1 MTALGITYTLLFI
14 LISLLFI
21 GFALWG
27 KSAGKYPRLKE
38 VYRDKYLDE
47 TETLD
52 DDLARGK
59 IDEATYEATKVELA
73 KDLLA
78 VAHPDRPLTPALK
91 WITFLFGGVIIAFSA
106 LYFWADGY
114 SEDAKNLDNQRAAAL
129 PYVKAWLAATSIED
143 LQRESNL
150 MDLNPPEP
158 LQQNLLGTLAALN
171 LMSSRDHHTDP
182 KELNLL
188 GKIYLNM
195 DQLGLAEKSYLDLY
209 RLDPTND
216 NTYYTLLN
224 IQLAKN
230 NYQLD
235 NRLESLF
242 DQFVLNN
249 ATNESLL
256 LYYGT
261 VLFENQKVDK
271 AMHFFS
277 ILADLYPEDSE
288 NRRVILAMIDTLT
301 GQGMNQPE
309 MNQPAEMVTA
319 DKVTLPVTISLSE
332 EIVQQLPQEA
342 VLFIYLRDQPVGPP
356 LAAKRIPLAAIE
368 TFPLRVTMGDQ
379 DLLMPGSASLA
390 SKHDLS
396 ASAKI
401 SLNGDPITSA
411 GDIESTAVAVPDLNQ
426 GINLLLDHI
435 VE

>member
-1 MTALGITYTLLFI
+1 MMALGITYTLLFI
-14 LISLLFI
+14 LISLLFV
-21 GFALWG
+21 GFVLWG
-27 KSAGKYPRLKE
+27 KSSDKYPRLKE
-38 VYRDKYLDE
+38 VYRDKYIDE

-59 IDEATYEATKVELA
+59 IDKETYEATKVELA

-78 VAHPDRPLTPALK
+78 VAHSDRKLTPALK
-91 WITFLFGGVIIAFSA
+91 WITFLFSGAIISFSA
-106 LYFWADGY
+106 LYFWVDGY
-114 SEDAKNLDNQRAAAL
+114 TEEAKNLDNQRAEAL

-143 LQRESNL
+143 LQREDNL

-171 LMSSRDHHTDP
+171 LMSSRDHHTDA

-209 RLDPTND
+209 RLDPSND
-216 NTYYTLLN
+216 NIYYTLLN

-235 NRLESLF
+235 NRLEALF
-242 DQFVLNN
+242 DQFVLTN

-288 NRRVILAMIDTLT
+288 NRQVILAMIDTLT
-301 GQGMNQPE
+301 GSGGNQLVE
-309 MNQPAEMVTA
+309 AINQAS
-319 DKVTLPVTISLSE
+319 LPVTITLSE
-332 EIVQQLPQEA
+332 QLIDDLPQEA

-356 LAAKRIPLAAIE
+356 LAAKRIPITAVNS
-368 TFPLRVTMGDQ
+368 FPLTITMSDK
-379 DLLMPGSASLA
+379 DLLMPGASSIA
-390 SKHDLS
+390 TKSDLS

-401 SLNGDPITSA
+401 SLNGDPITSS
-411 GDIESTAVAVPDLNQ
+411 GDIESTAVQVPDLNQ
-426 GINLLLDHI
+426 GIHLLLDHI

>member
-27 KSAGKYPRLKE
+27 KSAGKYSRLKE
-38 VYRDKYLDE
+38 VYRDKYIDE

-59 IDEATYEATKVELA
+59 IDKESYEATKIELA

-78 VAHPDRPLTPALK
+78 VAHKDRPLTPALK
-91 WITFLFGGVIIAFSA
+91 GITFLFSGAIISFSA
-106 LYFWADGY
+106 LYFWVDGY
-114 SEDAKNLDNQRAAAL
+114 SDDAKNLDTQRAAAL
-129 PYVKAWLAATSIED
+129 PYVKEWLAATTIED

-209 RLDPTND
+209 RLDPSND

-235 NRLESLF
+235 NRLEALF

-288 NRRVILAMIDTLT
+288 NRQVILAMIETLT
-301 GQGMNQPE
+301 GSGANLP
-309 MNQPAEMVTA
+309 PAA
-319 DKVTLPVTISLSE
+319 ANAVTLPVTITLSE
-332 EIVQQLPQEA
+332 AVVNDLPDEA

-356 LAAKRIPLAAIE
+356 LAAKRIPIAAIE
-368 TFPLRVTMGDQ
+368 SFPLTITIGDQ
-379 DLLMPGSASLA
+379 DLLIPGAASLA
-390 SKHDLS
+390 TKYDLS

>member
-27 KSAGKYPRLKE
+27 KSAGKYSRLKE
-38 VYRDKYLDE
+38 VYRDKYIDE

-59 IDEATYEATKVELA
+59 IDKESYEATKVELA

-78 VAHPDRPLTPALK
+78 VAHKDRPLTPALK
-91 WITFLFGGVIIAFSA
+91 WITFLFSGAIISFSA
-106 LYFWADGY
+106 LYFWIDGY
-114 SEDAKNLDNQRAAAL
+114 SDDAKNLDTQRAAAL
-129 PYVKAWLAATSIED
+129 PYVKEWLAATTIED

-150 MDLNPPEP
+150 MDLNPPAS

-209 RLDPTND
+209 RLDPSND

-235 NRLESLF
+235 NRLEALF

-288 NRRVILAMIDTLT
+288 NRRVILAMIETLT
-301 GQGMNQPE
+301 GNGANLP
-309 MNQPAEMVTA
+309 PTA
-319 DKVTLPVTISLSE
+319 ANAVTLPVTITLSE
-332 EIVQQLPQEA
+332 AVVNDLPDEA

-356 LAAKRIPLAAIE
+356 LAAKRIPIAAIE
-368 TFPLRVTMGDQ
+368 SFPLTITMGDQ
-379 DLLMPGSASLA
+379 DLLIPGAASLA
-390 SKHDLS
+390 TKHDLS

>member
-27 KSAGKYPRLKE
+27 KSAGKYSRLKE
-38 VYRDKYLDE
+38 VYRDKYIDE

-59 IDEATYEATKVELA
+59 IDKESYEATKIELA

-78 VAHPDRPLTPALK
+78 VAHKDRPLTPALK
-91 WITFLFGGVIIAFSA
+91 GITFLFSGAIISFSA
-106 LYFWADGY
+106 LYFWIDGY
-114 SEDAKNLDNQRAAAL
+114 SDDAKNLDTQRAAAL
-129 PYVKAWLAATSIED
+129 PYVKEWLAATTIED

-209 RLDPTND
+209 RLDPSND

-235 NRLESLF
+235 NRLEALF

-288 NRRVILAMIDTLT
+288 NRRVILAMIETLT
-301 GQGMNQPE
+301 GNGANLP
-309 MNQPAEMVTA
+309 PTA
-319 DKVTLPVTISLSE
+319 ANAVTLPVTITLSE
-332 EIVQQLPQEA
+332 AVVNDLPDEA

-356 LAAKRIPLAAIE
+356 LAAKRIPIAAIE
-368 TFPLRVTMGDQ
+368 SFPLTITMGDQ
-379 DLLMPGSASLA
+379 DLLIPGAASLA
-390 SKHDLS
+390 TKHDLS